1 MIFKTYF
8 SDTLKLLTL
17 PETGMGYQLIE
28 GKILSEDKI
37 RQYVVYN
44 CELAVNLDEDFPI
57 YRKKIIE
64 RGFSTVLNESNS
76 LLINTESIKIITGKP
91 LFEVK
96 SLSTYK
102 QSKNKRH
109 SGGKGAKENPKEYSD
124 GNETFVRVSAYEN
137 DKRIDFKRKRLTE
150 GSYTTTLI
158 DYYDCI
164 TTDDDPVDRYAL
176 PNDEPIRW
184 AFYIKPKI
192 QDVLQR
198 GIVQPAFGHEGGGI
212 EVFFEKGTSDNT
224 FFLQKE
230 YGVL

>member
-8 SDTLKLLTL
+8 SDTLKLLSL

-57 YRKKIIE
+57 YRRKIIE
-64 RGFSTVLNESNS
+64 KGFSTVLNESNS
-76 LLINTESIKIITGKP
+76 LLINTESIKIITGRP

-96 SLSTYK
+96 SLSNYK

-109 SGGKGAKENPKEYSD
+109 SGSNGAKENPKESSD

-137 DKRIDFKRKRLTE
+137 DKRIDFKRKRLIE

-184 AFYIKPKI
+184 AFYIKPTI

-212 EVFFEKGTSDNT
+212 EVFFEKGTSDYT
-224 FFLQKE
+224 FFLKKE